1 MKKLAKLM
9 VVICF
14 LQFILFYSC
23 SDEPE
28 KPDVKHQAA
37 VKADKHDVKKAAP
50 DDHTDD
56 HSASAKK
63 PSPDEVIK
71 MLQEGNERFYSGKAI
86 YPHTAAERIAL
97 AGKENQG
104 NHAYATVITCSDS
117 RVPVELLFGGVKAK
131 RGL

>member
-23 SDEPE
+23 SDEPDKHE
-28 KPDVKHQAA
+28 VKHKAA

-50 DDHTDD
+50 DD

-71 MLQEGNERFYSGKAI
+71 MLQDGNERFYSGKAI